1 MEDGGGLGVS
11 ADRHEEVIGDRRTTR
26 KELRRNRR
34 AQSKTK
40 NKPWKKHNLDTVRSF
55 QNQMSTVQDRRKIL
69 RKNQR
74 QTLRKPATIS
84 ERRKERQTRR
94 QETRGQGDRDT
105 TVQVPVRSQ
114 AWQVSGG
121 NFT

>member
-1 MEDGGGLGVS
+1 MEDGGGLV
-11 ADRHEEVIGDRRTTR
+11 DRHEEIIGDRRTTR

-94 QETRGQGDRDT
+94 QETHVQGARDT
-105 TVQVPVRSQ
+105 TVPVPVRSQ
-114 AWQVSGG
+114 AWQVSGC
-121 NFT
+121 NST